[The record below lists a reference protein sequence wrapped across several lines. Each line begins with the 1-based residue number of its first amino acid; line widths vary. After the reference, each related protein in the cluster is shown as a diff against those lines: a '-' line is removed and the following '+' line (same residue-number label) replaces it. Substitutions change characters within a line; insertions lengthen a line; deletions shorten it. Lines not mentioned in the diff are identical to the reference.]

1 MPVRQEVLVE
11 GMKCE
16 HCEAHVAEALSKIP
30 GVESVKADRTKKDA
44 IVVSE
49 KGISEEQAKEA
60 VESVRNKKYLGIKT
74 L

>member
-1 MPVRQEVLVE
+1 MSVKQEVFVE

-16 HCEAHVAEALSKIP
+16 HCEAHVAEALKKIP
-30 GVESVKADRTKKDA
+30 GVTDVKADRTKKDA

-49 KGISEEQAKEA
+49 SGISEEQAKAA
-60 VESVRNKKYLGIKT
+60 VESVMNKKYLGIKT